1 MLWPIPDDDPV
12 IRTTFW
18 LDMAPSSLTTLG
30 LPAPNVRVERPA
42 ATDARTKKLRT
53 GGSARTRG

>member
-1 MLWPIPDDDPV
+1 MVWTAV
-12 IRTTFW
+12 IFRSTAAF
-18 LDMAPSSLTTLG
+18 PEK
-30 LPAPNVRVERPA
+30 VRVELPA